1 MHVLTVVRELRKQQ
15 GNPRG
20 DTKAVL
26 RTPSAAMDKA
36 KKKNTDGISREM
48 DTSTSVLGKRNATE
62 GNPMDA
68 GTEVGGNTEKHPR
81 RDALEIALATDLE
94 VVKEHAQERNP

>member
-1 MHVLTVVRELRKQQ
+1 
-15 GNPRG
+15 
-20 DTKAVL
+20 
-26 RTPSAAMDKA
+26 
-36 KKKNTDGISREM
+36 
-48 DTSTSVLGKRNATE
+48 
-62 GNPMDA
+62 MDA